1 MFFSYIC
8 KVNFA
13 LMDKQIIKKLIIE
26 KQKAIP
32 EFFIIRREIQ
42 FDTHANYVLVGLRR
56 AGKSFMMYQD
66 AQNMMKSPGLTQ
78 ENILYIN
85 FEDERLSDI
94 SSDSL
99 GEILDAYFELYPEKK
114 PLIYLDEIQVV
125 YGWEKFARRLAD
137 SKYRVMITGSNAKM
151 LSSEIATTLGGR
163 YIPKEVFPFSF
174 REYLEYK
181 GIELDRNWIYDQG
194 ACSQISNT
202 FDHYFTNGGLAE
214 SFNLEDKR
222 EYLNSLCQKIL
233 LGDIVERNKVRNAR
247 AFRLLT
253 RKLADSVMQPSSLSR
268 LKHIIDSSGD
278 SISLPILKDYLE
290 YLEASYLFF
299 SIPNMSSSISE
310 QSTIRKRYIV
320 DNGLLNLF
328 LFSGETKLLENIVAC
343 KLIRKY
349 RNTPEETQVYYY
361 NKNVEID
368 FCIPSAKMAIQVSYS
383 LGDDATY
390 RRETGALEKFLNVYP
405 DFTGGSHKTH
415 AKYCAQYGCMIH
427 GKIALFECNCYLCN
441 SIA

>member
-1 MFFSYIC
+1 
-8 KVNFA
+8 
-13 LMDKQIIKKLIIE
+13 
-26 KQKAIP
+26 
-32 EFFIIRREIQ
+32 
-42 FDTHANYVLVGLRR
+42 
-56 AGKSFMMYQD
+56 MMYQD

-290 YLEASYLFF
+290 YLEESYLFF

-415 AKYCAQYGCMIH
+415 AKCCAQYGCMIH

>member
-1 MFFSYIC
+1 
-8 KVNFA
+8 
-13 LMDKQIIKKLIIE
+13 
-26 KQKAIP
+26 
-32 EFFIIRREIQ
+32 
-42 FDTHANYVLVGLRR
+42 
-56 AGKSFMMYQD
+56 
-66 AQNMMKSPGLTQ
+66 MMKSPGLTQ

-137 SKYRVMITGSNAKM
+137 SKYRVMITGSNAKV

-290 YLEASYLFF
+290 YLEESYLFF

-415 AKYCAQYGCMIH
+415 AKCCAQYGCMIH

>member
-1 MFFSYIC
+1 MI
-8 KVNFA
+8 
-13 LMDKQIIKKLIIE
+13 
-26 KQKAIP
+26 
-32 EFFIIRREIQ
+32 
-42 FDTHANYVLVGLRR
+42 
-56 AGKSFMMYQD
+56 
-66 AQNMMKSPGLTQ
+66 KSPGLTQ

-290 YLEASYLFF
+290 YLEESYLFF

-349 RNTPEETQVYYY
+349 RNTPEETLVYYY

-415 AKYCAQYGCMIH
+415 AKCCAQYGCMIH

>member
-1 MFFSYIC
+1 
-8 KVNFA
+8 
-13 LMDKQIIKKLIIE
+13 
-26 KQKAIP
+26 
-32 EFFIIRREIQ
+32 
-42 FDTHANYVLVGLRR
+42 
-56 AGKSFMMYQD
+56 MMYQD
-66 AQNMMKSPGLTQ
+66 AQNMIKSPGLTQ

-94 SSDSL
+94 SSDGL

-114 PLIYLDEIQVV
+114 PQIYLDEIQVV

-290 YLEASYLFF
+290 YLEESYLFF

-390 RRETGALEKFLNVYP
+390 RRETGVLEKFLNVYP

-415 AKYCAQYGCMIH
+415 AKCCAQYGCMIH

>member
-1 MFFSYIC
+1 
-8 KVNFA
+8 
-13 LMDKQIIKKLIIE
+13 
-26 KQKAIP
+26 
-32 EFFIIRREIQ
+32 
-42 FDTHANYVLVGLRR
+42 
-56 AGKSFMMYQD
+56 
-66 AQNMMKSPGLTQ
+66 MMKSPGLTQ
-78 ENILYIN
+78 ENMLYIN

-233 LGDIVERNKVRNAR
+233 LGDILERNKVRNAR

-278 SISLPILKDYLE
+278 SISLPVLKDYLE
-290 YLEASYLFF
+290 YLEESYLFF

-349 RNTPEETQVYYY
+349 RNTPEETLVYYY

-415 AKYCAQYGCMIH
+415 AKCCAQYGCMIH

>member
-1 MFFSYIC
+1 
-8 KVNFA
+8 
-13 LMDKQIIKKLIIE
+13 
-26 KQKAIP
+26 
-32 EFFIIRREIQ
+32 
-42 FDTHANYVLVGLRR
+42 
-56 AGKSFMMYQD
+56 
-66 AQNMMKSPGLTQ
+66 
-78 ENILYIN
+78 
-85 FEDERLSDI
+85 
-94 SSDSL
+94 
-99 GEILDAYFELYPEKK
+99 
-114 PLIYLDEIQVV
+114 
-125 YGWEKFARRLAD
+125 
-137 SKYRVMITGSNAKM
+137 MITGSNAKM

-181 GIELDRNWIYDQG
+181 GIELGRNWIYDQG

-290 YLEASYLFF
+290 YLEESYLFF

-349 RNTPEETQVYYY
+349 RNTPEETLVYYY

-368 FCIPSAKMAIQVSYS
+368 FCIPSAKMAIQVSYG

-405 DFTGGSHKTH
+405 DFTAIVITRDNEQTIDINGHHINVIPIWKW
-415 AKYCAQYGCMIH
+415 
-427 GKIALFECNCYLCN
+427 LCLE
-441 SIA
+441 

>member
-1 MFFSYIC
+1 
-8 KVNFA
+8 
-13 LMDKQIIKKLIIE
+13 
-26 KQKAIP
+26 
-32 EFFIIRREIQ
+32 
-42 FDTHANYVLVGLRR
+42 
-56 AGKSFMMYQD
+56 
-66 AQNMMKSPGLTQ
+66 
-78 ENILYIN
+78 
-85 FEDERLSDI
+85 
-94 SSDSL
+94 
-99 GEILDAYFELYPEKK
+99 
-114 PLIYLDEIQVV
+114 
-125 YGWEKFARRLAD
+125 
-137 SKYRVMITGSNAKM
+137 MITGSNAKM

-290 YLEASYLFF
+290 YLEESYLFF

-361 NKNVEID
+361 NKNEEID

-415 AKYCAQYGCMIH
+415 AKCCAQYGCMIH

>member
-1 MFFSYIC
+1 
-8 KVNFA
+8 
-13 LMDKQIIKKLIIE
+13 MDKQIIKKLIIE

-290 YLEASYLFF
+290 YLEESYLFF

-349 RNTPEETQVYYY
+349 RNTPEETLVYYY

-368 FCIPSAKMAIQVSYS
+368 FCIPSAKMAIQVSYG

-405 DFTGGSHKTH
+405 DFTAIVITRDNEQTIDINGHHINVMPIWKWLCLE
-415 AKYCAQYGCMIH
+415 YCTQAVHFYYRIRTQ
-427 GKIALFECNCYLCN
+427 
-441 SIA
+441 

>member
-1 MFFSYIC
+1 
-8 KVNFA
+8 
-13 LMDKQIIKKLIIE
+13 
-26 KQKAIP
+26 
-32 EFFIIRREIQ
+32 
-42 FDTHANYVLVGLRR
+42 
-56 AGKSFMMYQD
+56 MMYHD

-290 YLEASYLFF
+290 YLEESYLFF

-310 QSTIRKRYIV
+310 LSTIRKRYIV

-415 AKYCAQYGCMIH
+415 AKCCAQYGCMIH

>member
-1 MFFSYIC
+1 
-8 KVNFA
+8 
-13 LMDKQIIKKLIIE
+13 MDKQIIKKLIIE

-85 FEDERLSDI
+85 FEDERL
-94 SSDSL
+94 
-99 GEILDAYFELYPEKK
+99 LYPEKK

-290 YLEASYLFF
+290 YLEESYLFF

-405 DFTGGSHKTH
+405 DFTAIVITRDNEQTIDINGHHINVMPIWKW
-415 AKYCAQYGCMIH
+415 
-427 GKIALFECNCYLCN
+427 LCLE
-441 SIA
+441 

>member
-1 MFFSYIC
+1 
-8 KVNFA
+8 
-13 LMDKQIIKKLIIE
+13 
-26 KQKAIP
+26 
-32 EFFIIRREIQ
+32 
-42 FDTHANYVLVGLRR
+42 
-56 AGKSFMMYQD
+56 MMYQD
-66 AQNMMKSPGLTQ
+66 AQNMIKSPGLTQ

-290 YLEASYLFF
+290 YLEESYLFF

-415 AKYCAQYGCMIH
+415 TKCCAQYECMIH
-427 GKIALFECNCYLCN
+427 GIIALFECNCYLCN

>member
-1 MFFSYIC
+1 
-8 KVNFA
+8 
-13 LMDKQIIKKLIIE
+13 
-26 KQKAIP
+26 
-32 EFFIIRREIQ
+32 
-42 FDTHANYVLVGLRR
+42 
-56 AGKSFMMYQD
+56 
-66 AQNMMKSPGLTQ
+66 MMKSPGLTQ
-78 ENILYIN
+78 ENMLYIN

-137 SKYRVMITGSNAKM
+137 SKYRVMITGSNAKV

-253 RKLADSVMQPSSLSR
+253 RKLADCVMQPSSLSR

-290 YLEASYLFF
+290 YLEESYLFF
-299 SIPNMSSSISE
+299 SIPNMSSSISV
-310 QSTIRKRYIV
+310 QSTIRIRYIV
-320 DNGLLNLF
+320 NNGLLNLF

-368 FCIPSAKMAIQVSYS
+368 FCIPSAKMAIQVSYG
-383 LGDDATY
+383 LGDDAAY

-415 AKYCAQYGCMIH
+415 AKCCAQYGCMIH

>member
-1 MFFSYIC
+1 
-8 KVNFA
+8 
-13 LMDKQIIKKLIIE
+13 
-26 KQKAIP
+26 
-32 EFFIIRREIQ
+32 
-42 FDTHANYVLVGLRR
+42 
-56 AGKSFMMYQD
+56 MMYQD

-202 FDHYFTNGGLAE
+202 FDHYFTDGGLAE

-290 YLEASYLFF
+290 YLEESYLFF

-368 FCIPSAKMAIQVSYS
+368 FCIPSAKMAIQVSYG
-383 LGDDATY
+383 LGDDAAY

-415 AKYCAQYGCMIH
+415 AKCCAQYGCMIH

>member
-1 MFFSYIC
+1 
-8 KVNFA
+8 
-13 LMDKQIIKKLIIE
+13 
-26 KQKAIP
+26 
-32 EFFIIRREIQ
+32 
-42 FDTHANYVLVGLRR
+42 
-56 AGKSFMMYQD
+56 MMYQD
-66 AQNMMKSPGLTQ
+66 AQNMIKSPGLTQ

-253 RKLADSVMQPSSLSR
+253 RKLADCVMQPSSLSR

-290 YLEASYLFF
+290 YLEESYLFF

-368 FCIPSAKMAIQVSYS
+368 FCIPSAKMAIQVSYG

-405 DFTGGSHKTH
+405 DFTGGSHKTN
-415 AKYCAQYGCMIH
+415 AKCCAQYGCMIQ

>member
-1 MFFSYIC
+1 
-8 KVNFA
+8 
-13 LMDKQIIKKLIIE
+13 MDKQIIKRLIIE

-42 FDTHANYVLVGLRR
+42 FDAKANYVLVGLRR
-56 AGKSFMMYQD
+56 SGKSFMMYQD
-66 AQNMMKSPGLTQ
+66 AQNMMKRPGLTQ

-94 SSDSL
+94 SSDNL
-99 GEILDAYFELYPEKK
+99 GEILDAYSELYPEKK

-125 YGWEKFARRLAD
+125 DGWEKFARRLAD

-151 LSSEIATTLGGR
+151 LSREIATTLGGR

-181 GIELDRNWIYDQG
+181 GIELDRNWIYDQR
-194 ACSQISNT
+194 ACSQISNS

-290 YLEASYLFF
+290 YLEESYLFF

-310 QSTIRKRYIV
+310 QTTIRKRYIV

-383 LGDDATY
+383 LVDNATY
-390 RRETGALEKFLNVYP
+390 RREIGALEKFLDVYP
-405 DFTGGSHKTH
+405 DFTAIVITRDNEQSIDINGHHINVMPVWKW
-415 AKYCAQYGCMIH
+415 
-427 GKIALFECNCYLCN
+427 LCLE
-441 SIA
+441 

>member
-1 MFFSYIC
+1 
-8 KVNFA
+8 
-13 LMDKQIIKKLIIE
+13 
-26 KQKAIP
+26 
-32 EFFIIRREIQ
+32 
-42 FDTHANYVLVGLRR
+42 
-56 AGKSFMMYQD
+56 MMYQD

-78 ENILYIN
+78 ENMLYIN

-137 SKYRVMITGSNAKM
+137 SKYRVMITGSNAKV

-253 RKLADSVMQPSSLSR
+253 RKLADCVMQPSSLSR

-290 YLEASYLFF
+290 YLEESYLFF

-310 QSTIRKRYIV
+310 QSTIRIRYIV
-320 DNGLLNLF
+320 NNGLLNLF

-368 FCIPSAKMAIQVSYS
+368 FCIPSAKMAIQVSYG
-383 LGDDATY
+383 LGDDAAY

-415 AKYCAQYGCMIH
+415 AKCCAQYGCMIH

>member
-1 MFFSYIC
+1 
-8 KVNFA
+8 
-13 LMDKQIIKKLIIE
+13 
-26 KQKAIP
+26 
-32 EFFIIRREIQ
+32 
-42 FDTHANYVLVGLRR
+42 
-56 AGKSFMMYQD
+56 
-66 AQNMMKSPGLTQ
+66 MMKSPGLTQ
-78 ENILYIN
+78 ENMLYIN

-114 PLIYLDEIQVV
+114 PLIYLDEVQVV

-253 RKLADSVMQPSSLSR
+253 RKLADCVMQPSSLSR

-290 YLEASYLFF
+290 YLEESYLFF

-310 QSTIRKRYIV
+310 QSTIRIRYIV
-320 DNGLLNLF
+320 NNGLLNLF

-368 FCIPSAKMAIQVSYS
+368 FCIPSAKMAIQVSYG
-383 LGDDATY
+383 LGDDAAY

-415 AKYCAQYGCMIH
+415 AKCCAQYGCMIH